1 MASEPELR
9 SGSGG
14 EWVLYLQQTLNH
26 HYQQQVI
33 EESGEFDTALES
45 VVQHFQRQQG
55 LEPTG
60 VVDVTTWGVLTG
72 EAAPPSYVWP
82 DEPIAAA
89 TVDADGGVV
98 ELRLTLTGAAPGAV
112 PAVAVDLCS
121 ATFTLASAEASF
133 GAAVPSPV
141 DDTCVELVGACHLLG
156 AAEPGGYRLTV
167 TVTDGLAP
175 AAEWLAVAEFPP
187 VALEAIG
194 APVRGG

>member
-26 HYQQQVI
+26 HYQQQVT

-72 EAAPPSYVWP
+72 EVAPPSYVWP

-98 ELRLTLTGAAPGAV
+98 ELRLTLTGVAPAGV
-112 PAVAVDLCS
+112 PSVTVDLP
-121 ATFTLASAEASF
+121 AAALASGEASF
-133 GAAVPSPV
+133 GTAFVQEVGA
-141 DDTCVELVGACHLLG
+141 TCVELVGACHLAG
-156 AAEPGGYRLTV
+156 AAEPGEYRLTV

-175 AAEWLAVAEFPP
+175 AAEWLASAAVPP
-187 VALEAIG
+187 VPLEAIG
-194 APVRGG
+194 TPVRGG

>member
-1 MASEPELR
+1 MAGEPELR

-33 EESGEFDTALES
+33 EESGEFDAALES
-45 VVQHFQRQQG
+45 VVSHFQRQQG

-72 EAAPPSYVWP
+72 EAAPVGYVWP
-82 DEPIAAA
+82 DEPVAAA
-89 TVDADGGVV
+89 TVDAEGGVA
-98 ELRLTLTGAAPGAV
+98 ELRLTLTGEAPAGV
-112 PAVAVDLCS
+112 PTVMVDLPACALS
-121 ATFTLASAEASF
+121 SAEVSF
-133 GAAVPSPV
+133 GAAAVVPV
-141 DDTCVELVGACHLLG
+141 DESCVELVGACHHAG
-156 AAEPGGYRLTV
+156 ATDPGEYRLTV

-175 AAEWLAVAEFPP
+175 AQEWVVAAAVSVPMEPIA
-187 VALEAIG
+187 

>member
-1 MASEPELR
+1 MAGEPELR

-26 HYQQQVI
+26 HYQQQVT
-33 EESGEFDTALES
+33 EETGDYDTALES

-60 VVDVTTWGVLTG
+60 VVDVATWGVLTG
-72 EAAPPSYVWP
+72 EAAPPTYVWP

-89 TVDADGGVV
+89 TVDVDGGVV
-98 ELRLTLTGAAPGAV
+98 ELRLTLTGEAPAGV
-112 PAVAVDLCS
+112 PTVTVDLP
-121 ATFTLASAEASF
+121 ATLTSAEVSF
-133 GAAVPSPV
+133 GQPEQRPV

-156 AAEPGGYRLTV
+156 AEAPGEYRLTL

-175 AAEWLAVAEFPP
+175 AHEWLTTTEP
-187 VALEAIG
+187 VSVPLEAIG
-194 APVRGG
+194 APVRGE